1 VDVLEA
7 VTFKALHDPV
17 GGLAE
22 FRRRRQS
29 RAVHI
34 GEVPERIHYL
44 RVIEGL
50 GLDTSNQAQIRPVAT
65 ILSANRNE
73 SKNRQS

>member
-1 VDVLEA
+1 
-7 VTFKALHDPV
+7 
-17 GGLAE
+17 
-22 FRRRRQS
+22 
-29 RAVHI
+29 
-34 GEVPERIHYL
+34 L

-50 GLDTSNQAQIRPVAT
+50 GLDTGNQAQIRPVAT